1 MTCTVSPFDRIHTG
15 LMSQPTNAK
24 LYDGFLDCDS
34 KIIKETL
41 GLGLNILFYQRRK
54 LDERR
59 RMVVQC
65 LFW

>member
-1 MTCTVSPFDRIHTG
+1 
-15 LMSQPTNAK
+15 MSQPTNAK
-24 LYDGFLDCDS
+24 LCDGFLECDS

-41 GLGLNILFYQRRK
+41 GLGLDILFYRRRR

-65 LFW
+65 LYL